1 MQTDGRGLEH
11 FREWVFMSPLFRS
24 QAYPTWTKQGS
35 AETPEVATK
44 EWKKLLESWEDP
56 GLDDGIEAELQEF
69 MAERKR
75 ELDE

>member
-1 MQTDGRGLEH
+1 
-11 FREWVFMSPLFRS
+11 MSPLFRS
-24 QAYPTWTKQGS
+24 QAYRRGRS
-35 AETPEVATK
+35 RARRETPEVATK

-56 GLDDGIEAELQEF
+56 GLDEGIDAELQEF

>member
-1 MQTDGRGLEH
+1 
-11 FREWVFMSPLFRS
+11 MSPLFRS
-24 QAYPTWTKQGS
+24 QAYPTWLKQGA
-35 AETPEVATK
+35 AETPEVATR

-56 GLDDGIEAELQEF
+56 GLDDGIEEELQAF

>member
-1 MQTDGRGLEH
+1 MDEAG
-11 FREWVFMSPLFRS
+11 
-24 QAYPTWTKQGS
+24 A

-56 GLDDGIEAELQEF
+56 GLDDGIEEELQEF
-69 MAERKR
+69 MAARKR

>member
-1 MQTDGRGLEH
+1 
-11 FREWVFMSPLFRS
+11 MSPLFRS
-24 QAYPTWTKQGS
+24 QAYPTWQKQGA
-35 AETPEVATK
+35 AETPEVATG

-56 GLDDGIEAELQEF
+56 GLDDGVEAELQEY